1 MPVEHTGPPPAQGQ
15 VGGRVAVIVPCLDE
29 EAAVG
34 KVVDDLRA
42 ALPTAVVHVYDNGST
57 DRTAEVAARHGAV
70 VRFEPRPGK
79 GNVIRR
85 AFADVEADI
94 YVVVDGDDTYDAS
107 VAGDLVRLLVAE
119 GLDHVVGVRRP
130 SSLTAYR
137 RGHAA
142 GNRALNSVVST
153 VFGTPVTDMLSG
165 YRVMSRRFVKSFP
178 AISRGFEVET
188 ELTVHAVNLRVP
200 QREVPVG
207 FRDRAEG
214 SESKLRTYRDGLAIL
229 GWIARLARF
238 ERPLL
243 VHALLGGLVALVA
256 LVLGV
261 PVVVEFARTGFV
273 PRFPTAILASA
284 LMMIAVLVAAVG
296 VILDAVH
303 RASDE
308 ASRLSYLRHP
318 GPHGLDLRT
327 RPPEAGARAQ
337 SVAGNRRD
345 PRAEPRTGR
354 R

>member
-1 MPVEHTGPPPAQGQ
+1 MQVERDVVGGGPVGGP
-15 VGGRVAVIVPCLDE
+15 GGRVAVVVPCLDE

-34 KVVDDLRA
+34 AVVDGLRA
-42 ALPTAVVHVYDNGST
+42 ALPHAVVYVYDNGST

-85 AFADVEADI
+85 AFADVDADT
-94 YVVVDGDDTYDAS
+94 YVLIDGDDTYDAS
-107 VAGDLVRLLVAE
+107 AAGDLVRLLVAE
-119 GLDHVVGVRRP
+119 GLDHVVGTRRP
-130 SSLTAYR
+130 DTLTAYR

-142 GNRALNSVVST
+142 GNRALNSVVSR

-207 FRDRAEG
+207 FRDRPEG
-214 SESKLRTYRDGLAIL
+214 SASKLRTYRDGFAIL
-229 GWIARLARF
+229 RWILRLAHL

-243 VHALLGGLVALVA
+243 VHALLGALVA
-256 LVLGV
+256 VLSLALGL
-261 PVVVEFARTGFV
+261 PVVVEFLRTGLV
-273 PRFPTAILASA
+273 PKFPTAILASA

-296 VILDAVH
+296 VVLDAVH

-308 ASRLSYLRHP
+308 ASRLVYLQYP
-318 GPHGLDLRT
+318 APHELDLRSG
-327 RPPEAGARAQ
+327 PGAGADRDADRA
-337 SVAGNRRD
+337 
-345 PRAEPRTGR
+345 PGR
-354 R
+354 RR